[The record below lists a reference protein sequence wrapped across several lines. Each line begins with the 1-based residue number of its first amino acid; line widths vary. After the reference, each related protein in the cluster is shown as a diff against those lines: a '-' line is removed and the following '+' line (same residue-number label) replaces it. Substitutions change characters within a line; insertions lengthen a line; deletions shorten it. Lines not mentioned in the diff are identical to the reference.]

1 MDEILRVKDI
11 LLVLIST
18 LRNGAFPLI
27 RASLHPIYMS
37 IIFPHLLLLR
47 CRKTSTRRK
56 THAQLSAACHVYLLL
71 AQDNYRSP
79 E

>member
-1 MDEILRVKDI
+1 VDEILRVKDI

-18 LRNGAFPLI
+18 LRNGAFPDTGLV
-27 RASLHPIYMS
+27 SPYIYMS